1 MSNETMLIPIGS
13 KWQHTNGNIYFVC
26 GLANLDTKSEKYPVT
41 VIYTN
46 IATKSLWARPASDWR
61 RSFTL
66 ISNDDQET
74 DGGGETYV

>member
-13 KWQHTNGNIYFVC
+13 KWRHRNGNVYFVC
-26 GLANLDTKSEKYPVT
+26 GLANLDSKSEKYPVT

-46 IATKSLWARPASDWR
+46 IATKSLWARAASDWH

-66 ISNDDQET
+66 VSNHDQET
-74 DGGGETYV
+74 NNDGETDV